1 VRGVAAFPGG
11 AVGSVFGFDL
21 GKRLFDLNEHARG
34 PASAG
39 LVAPM
44 ALSTQALSTG
54 AAVRGVAA
62 LPSGAV
68 GSVFGFDLGKRLF
81 DLSEHRL

>member
-1 VRGVAAFPGG
+1 MRGVAAFPGG

-21 GKRLFDLNEHARG
+21 GKRLFDPSEHARG

-54 AAVRGVAA
+54 AAVRGMAA
-62 LPSGAV
+62 FPGGAV
-68 GSVFGFDLGKRLF
+68 GSVFGLDRK
-81 DLSEHRL
+81 SVV